1 MKFRCWERG
10 FWKARQLE
18 KGWFSCRE
26 AGVWGGVEGGL
37 CFAMNRGQ
45 WGGGAVQEGRLL
57 AARTSPD
64 GSLTVFSGAGLQWPP
79 FLWGPMQEELPRL
92 SPEELG
98 PPGWPEKSPLAQI
111 CQLSQGP
118 CRSEHKGG

>member
-1 MKFRCWERG
+1 M
-10 FWKARQLE
+10 
-18 KGWFSCRE
+18 
-26 AGVWGGVEGGL
+26 
-37 CFAMNRGQ
+37 
-45 WGGGAVQEGRLL
+45 QEGRLL